1 MEVIEVGFFA
11 SRNPDG
17 SFGDPVPLYAEAT
30 PAMQEAE
37 REMISEL
44 GREFAR
50 IYNLKKMTDVAAE

>member
-11 SRNPDG
+11 LRNPDG
-17 SFGDPVPLYAEAT
+17 SFGEPVPLYAEAT

-37 REMISEL
+37 CEMISGL

-50 IYNLKKMTDVAAE
+50 IYNLKKLADITAE

>member
-11 SRNPDG
+11 LRNPDG

-30 PAMQEAE
+30 PEMQEAE
-37 REMISEL
+37 REMISGL

-50 IYNLKKMTDVAAE
+50 IYNAQKMADVAAE